1 MRAMDKPAAV
11 VAVTNQ
17 KGGVGKT
24 TSVVDLAVFC
34 ALGGRRV
41 LVIDNDPQGNAS
53 SVFVTE
59 SVESSIYSGGQPLKT
74 FHERLW
80 LMPAGDDLADQ
91 EARLRQLE
99 GGKLALHRL
108 LEPLRLQYDVI
119 VIDCPP
125 SVSSLSVNAW
135 LAADWVVV
143 PLQCEY
149 YALEGLSQLLQN
161 LAGLEHVLGRSPA
174 LAGILLTMHEPR
186 FGLGHQVAAE
196 VRSHFRDK
204 TFASVIPRDI
214 ALAAAPSHGQTIL
227 DYDPLSP
234 GGLAY
239 LAAAKELLHVI
250 ER

>member
-1 MRAMDKPAAV
+1 MPAMASPAAV
-11 VAVTNQ
+11 IAVTNQ

-24 TSVVDLAVFC
+24 TSVVNLAAFC

-41 LVIDNDPQGNAS
+41 LVVDNDPQGNAS
-53 SVFVTE
+53 SVFSTDPE
-59 SVESSIYSGGQPLKT
+59 GGSIYSGLLPRPTRQAGL
-74 FHERLW
+74 FFV
-80 LMPAGDDLADQ
+80 PAGQELVDQ
-91 EARLRQLE
+91 EARLRVLESGRTQL
-99 GGKLALHRL
+99 KKALD
-108 LEPLRLQYDVI
+108 PLRSDFDII

-149 YALEGLSQLLQN
+149 YALEGMSQLLQN
-161 LAGLEHVLGRSPA
+161 LGELEQTLGRAPA

-186 FGLGHQVAAE
+186 FGLGQQVVTE
-196 VRSHFRDK
+196 VRSHFKERA
-204 TFASVIPRDI
+204 FASVIPRDI

-227 DYDPLSP
+227 DHDPLSP

-239 LAAAKELLHVI
+239 LAAAKELLHVVG
-250 ER
+250 R

>member
-1 MRAMDKPAAV
+1 MAASAAV
-11 VAVTNQ
+11 IAVSNQ

-24 TSVVDLAVFC
+24 TSAINLAAFC

-41 LVIDNDPQGNAS
+41 LVVDNDPQGNAS
-53 SVFVTE
+53 SVFSAE
-59 SVESSIYSGGQPLKT
+59 YEGGSIYSGLAPRPT
-74 FHERLW
+74 RLDG
-80 LMPAGDDLADQ
+80 LSFVPAGQELVDQ
-91 EARLRQLE
+91 EARLRMID
-99 GGKLALHRL
+99 GG
-108 LEPLRLQYDVI
+108 RLQLKRSLAAVREDYDVI

-149 YALEGLSQLLQN
+149 YALEGMSQLLQN
-161 LAGLEHVLGRSPA
+161 LDELKETHGQAPA

-186 FGLGHQVAAE
+186 FGLSQQIETE
-196 VRSHFRDK
+196 VRSHFKDRA
-204 TFASVIPRDI
+204 FASVIPRDI

-239 LAAAKELLHVI
+239 LAAAKELLHVVG
-250 ER
+250 R

>member
-1 MRAMDKPAAV
+1 MTGTAAV
-11 VAVTNQ
+11 VSVTNQ

-24 TSVVDLAVFC
+24 TSTANLAAYC
-34 ALGGRRV
+34 AAGGRKV
-41 LVIDNDPQGNAS
+41 LIVDNDPQSNVS
-53 SVFVTE
+53 SIFQNTTKDA
-59 SVESSIYSGGQPLKT
+59 SIYSGGLPQKTHIPGLSIITASHDLVDHDGILKQMPGG
-74 FHERLW
+74 RL
-80 LMPAGDDLADQ
+80 
-91 EARLRQLE
+91 QLQ
-99 GGKLALHRL
+99 KMLQAHKQ
-108 LEPLRLQYDVI
+108 QYDVI

-125 SVSSLSVNAW
+125 SVSSLSLNAW
-135 LAADWVVV
+135 LASDWVVV

-149 YALEGLSQLLQN
+149 YALEGLGQLLQH
-161 LAGLEHVLGRSPA
+161 LADLENTTGRTPS

-186 FGLGHQVAAE
+186 FGLGHQVVAE
-196 VRSHFRDK
+196 VRSHFRDRS
-204 TFASVIPRDI
+204 FASVIPRDV